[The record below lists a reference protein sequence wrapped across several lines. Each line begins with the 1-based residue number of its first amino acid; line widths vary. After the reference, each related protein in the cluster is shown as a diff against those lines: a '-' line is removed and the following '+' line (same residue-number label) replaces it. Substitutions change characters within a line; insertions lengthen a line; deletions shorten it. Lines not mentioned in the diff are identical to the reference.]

1 MAETQAEGAQN
12 PGADLRA
19 ERERRGLSVHQVAQ
33 ELHVSDFMI
42 DALER
47 GDYPVLGEPVFVR
60 GHLRNYARA
69 LGISEQQLL
78 SAYEQTQNKPPPPP
92 LVTQRSVG
100 MNPKTREWLLRA
112 ASGGVLAVLVG
123 LAIAWW
129 MHRPEDAPATLAVTR
144 TTPAPLPAASTATTV
159 ATVADLAN
167 ASPAAP
173 PQAPAAK
180 PAAPAPKA
188 LAAPPPASHVAH
200 VSKPLLTPN
209 PVQPQV
215 AQVAQAAPAADGTAT
230 QAKFTLNSASWIE
243 VYDSTGKRLYYDLAP
258 AGQTLNVSGS
268 GPLQIFLGNAPGVSV
283 QVDGADFNLAPFI
296 RVDNT
301 ARFKLGDKKSAGN

>member
-1 MAETQAEGAQN
+1 MAETEAAGAQN

-69 LGISEQQLL
+69 LGVSEQQLL

-112 ASGGVLAVLVG
+112 ASGGVLAVLIG
-123 LAIAWW
+123 LAIAYF
-129 MHRPEDAPATLAVTR
+129 MRRPEDAPATLGATR
-144 TTPAPLPAASTATTV
+144 SAPAPLPAAVTATTV
-159 ATVADLAN
+159 ATVADLAD
-167 ASPAAP
+167 ASPAPQPPATKPVAKAP
-173 PQAPAAK
+173 
-180 PAAPAPKA
+180 
-188 LAAPPPASHVAH
+188 LAEPPASHAPRA
-200 VSKPLLTPN
+200 SKPLLTPN

-215 AQVAQAAPAADGTAT
+215 AQTVPAAADGTAT
-230 QAKFTLNSASWIE
+230 LARFTLNSASWIE

-258 AGQTLNVSGS
+258 AGQTLDVSGS

-301 ARFKLGDKKSAGN
+301 ARFKLGDKKTASGN

>member
-1 MAETQAEGAQN
+1 MAETRAEGAQN

-123 LAIAWW
+123 LAIAYF
-129 MHRPEDAPATLAVTR
+129 MRRPEDAPATLGVTR
-144 TTPAPLPAASTATTV
+144 TTPAPLPAAVTTTTV
-159 ATVADLAN
+159 ATVADLAS
-167 ASPAAP
+167 ASPA
-173 PQAPAAK
+173 PQEPAAK
-180 PAAPAPKA
+180 PATPPAKAPAAVPPVNH
-188 LAAPPPASHVAH
+188 APRA
-200 VSKPLLTPN
+200 SKPLLTPN

-215 AQVAQAAPAADGTAT
+215 EQTVPAADATAT
-230 QAKFTLNSASWIE
+230 LARFTLSSASWIE

-258 AGQTLNVSGS
+258 AGQTLDVSGS

-301 ARFKLGDKKSAGN
+301 ARFKLGDKKTSGN

>member
-100 MNPKTREWLLRA
+100 MNPKTREWMLRA
-112 ASGGVLAVLVG
+112 ASAGVLAVLVG

-129 MHRPEDAPATLAVTR
+129 MHRPEDAPATLTVTR
-144 TTPAPLPAASTATTV
+144 TTPAPLPAAVTTTTV

-167 ASPAAP
+167 ASPASP
-173 PQAPAAK
+173 PPAAK
-180 PAAPAPKA
+180 PAAKAPVE
-188 LAAPPPASHVAH
+188 PPASHAPR

-209 PVQPQV
+209 PVQPPV
-215 AQVAQAAPAADGTAT
+215 AQTVPAADGSAT
-230 QAKFTLNSASWIE
+230 QARFTLNSASWIE

-258 AGQTLNVSGS
+258 AGQTLDVSGS

-283 QVDGADFNLAPFI
+283 QVDGAEFNLAPYI

-301 ARFKLGDKKSAGN
+301 ARFRLGDKRAASGN